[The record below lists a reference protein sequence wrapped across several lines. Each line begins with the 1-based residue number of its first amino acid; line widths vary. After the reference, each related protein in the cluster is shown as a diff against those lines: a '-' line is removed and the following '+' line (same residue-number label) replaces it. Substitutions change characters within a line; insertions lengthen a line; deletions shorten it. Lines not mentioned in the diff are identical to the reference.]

1 MKLTLEDSLCVKII
15 VINMDSNIGKDKVC
29 YLEKIKKELITK
41 YKLNDVNA
49 LEKLRQYDYLS
60 EIIEYYEDYFFYQS
74 PEYWAD
80 YLME

>member
-1 MKLTLEDSLCVKII
+1 MCVKII

-60 EIIEYYEDYFFYQS
+60 EIIESYEDYFFYQS